1 MDYILP
7 VGKVLC
13 LRTCH
18 KDLTSHGGFQWSG
31 EGEVRCPD
39 WSSEPECGHGLHGL
53 LWGQGNG
60 DLLNWSADAVW
71 LVVEVDFEAI
81 VDLGGKVKFPVC
93 RVVYSGDRRAA
104 TDLIHQRAP
113 NGTTVVGVTLTGGK
127 DSILTGGYGSTLTGG
142 NDSTLTG
149 GDGSTLTG
157 GNDSILTGGKDS
169 ILTGGYGS
177 TLTFRYWDESSSR
190 NRIVTCYPGED
201 GIEVNQPYRLDR
213 NRKPV
218 KVVK

>member
-127 DSILTGGYGSTLTGG
+127 DSILTGGYGSTLT
-142 NDSTLTG
+142 
-149 GDGSTLTG
+149 
-157 GNDSILTGGKDS
+157 
-169 ILTGGYGS
+169 
-177 TLTFRYWDESSSR
+177 FRYWDESSSR